1 MISVI
6 VPVYN
11 AFPYLAQCITSILN
25 QSYSDIELILVD
37 DCSKDGSLSIC
48 RKFALQDAR
57 VKVYSNPQN
66 MGQVQTY
73 MKGISHADGEFISF
87 VDSDDWIAPD
97 MLRKLHTALVDH
109 EADIAACGCWH
120 VYKDCKIVEPSNIQR
135 IGNRI
140 FSHQDILES
149 AKQVHVPNN
158 SIDTIV
164 KLYRC
169 NKIFRRNILLHNL
182 KYVQTDIRVFEDN
195 NIVIPCILDAKK
207 IVYINEPLYYYRR
220 TGESTM
226 SLFNDS
232 IFNANLRFLKHLEF
246 IYKDKHVFHDMKSD
260 VYVVGSY
267 SMSGVM
273 KSDMPMRQKMIY
285 LEMLNDCF
293 KNYGVSLH
301 DMKGF
306 GMSSKLEFLY
316 KLILSKHY
324 FLSALIGQLYYQ
336 FKR

>member
-11 AFPYLAQCITSILN
+11 AFPYLGQCITSILN

-73 MKGISHADGEFISF
+73 LKGLSYAEGDFISF
-87 VDSDDWIAPD
+87 VDSDDWIDPD
-97 MLRKLHTALVDH
+97 MLKKLYKALAGQ

-120 VYKDCKIVEPSNIQR
+120 VYKDRKIVEPSNIQR

-149 AKQVHVPNN
+149 VKQVHVPNN

-169 NKIFRRNILLHNL
+169 NKIFRRNILLQNL
-182 KYVQTDIRVFEDN
+182 KYVQLDIRVFEDN
-195 NIVIPCILDAKK
+195 NLVIPCILDARK
-207 IVYINEPLYYYRR
+207 IVYVNEPLYYYRR

-273 KSDMPMRQKMIY
+273 KSPMPIRQKVFY
-285 LEMLNDCF
+285 LKRLNACF
-293 KNYGVSLH
+293 KEYGISLQ
-301 DMKGF
+301 DMKDF

-316 KLILSKHY
+316 SLILGKHY
-324 FLSALIGQLYYQ
+324 FLSAWIGQLYFQ
-336 FKR
+336 LKR

>member
-11 AFPYLAQCITSILN
+11 ASLYLDQCITSILN

-37 DCSKDGSLSIC
+37 DCSKDESLSIC
-48 RKFALQDAR
+48 RKFVLQDAR
-57 VKVYSNPQN
+57 VKVYSNSQN

-120 VYKDCKIVEPSNIQR
+120 VYKDCKIVEPSNIQM

-164 KLYRC
+164 KLYRW

-182 KYVQTDIRVFEDN
+182 KYVQPDIRVFEDN
-195 NIVIPCILDAKK
+195 NLVIPCILDAKK
-207 IVYINEPLYYYRR
+207 IAYINEPLYYYRR

-226 SLFNDS
+226 SLFNDN
-232 IFNANLRFLKHLEF
+232 IFNSNLRFLRHLEF
-246 IYKDKHVFHDMKSD
+246 IYKDKNVYHNMKSD
-260 VYVVGSY
+260 VYVVSSY
-267 SMSGVM
+267 SITGI
-273 KSDMPMRQKMIY
+273 MRSNLSLGSKVKY
-285 LEMLNDCF
+285 LKKINQCLKF
-293 KNYGVSLH
+293 YGVSLQ
-301 DMKGF
+301 DMRQF
-306 GMSSKLEFLY
+306 GMSEKLGILY
-316 KLILSKHY
+316 KLVLNGYYILAI
-324 FLSALIGQLYYQ
+324 LLGQLYFQ
-336 FKR
+336 LKH

>member
-11 AFPYLAQCITSILN
+11 AFPYLGQCITSILN

-73 MKGISHADGEFISF
+73 LKGLSYAEGDFISF
-87 VDSDDWIAPD
+87 VDSDDWIDPD
-97 MLRKLHTALVDH
+97 MLKKLYKALAGQ

-120 VYKDCKIVEPSNIQR
+120 VYKDRKIVEPSNIQR

-158 SIDTIV
+158 YIDTIV

-169 NKIFRRNILLHNL
+169 NKIFRKNILLHNL

-195 NIVIPCILDAKK
+195 NLVIPCILDAQK
-207 IVYINEPLYYYRR
+207 IVYVNEPLYYYRR
-220 TGESTM
+220 TGKSTM
-226 SLFNDS
+226 SLFNDN
-232 IFNANLRFLKHLEF
+232 IFSSNLRFLKHLEF
-246 IYKDKHVFHDMKSD
+246 IYKDKNVCHDMKSD
-260 VYVVGSY
+260 AYVVSAY
-267 SMSGVM
+267 SITCILRANISITKKIKYLKKVKECL
-273 KSDMPMRQKMIY
+273 KS
-285 LEMLNDCF
+285 
-293 KNYGVSLH
+293 YGVSLQ
-301 DMKGF
+301 DMRHF
-306 GMSSKLEFLY
+306 GMSERLRILY
-316 KLILSKHY
+316 KLVLNGYYALAIL
-324 FLSALIGQLYYQ
+324 LGQLYFQ
-336 FKR
+336 LKH